1 MAKLSV
7 FNFASLNGYYKG
19 PNGDISWH
27 RHGAEEAEFSAE
39 SMQSKNILL
48 FGRVTYDMMVSFWPT
63 PMALEH
69 SPREAKSINDAEKI
83 VFSNTVDKAE
93 WNNTRIINGDIIN
106 EVKKL
111 KQTSPHDMTIL
122 GSGSIITQ
130 LADAGLLDG
139 IQLMIDPVALGAGTP
154 IFGGLSKQTNLKLTD
169 TKTFKSGTVLLSYQ
183 LL

>member
-1 MAKLSV
+1 
-7 FNFASLNGYYKG
+7 
-19 PNGDISWH
+19 
-27 RHGAEEAEFSAE
+27 
-39 SMQSKNILL
+39 MQPGNILL
-48 FGRVTYDMMVSFWPT
+48 FGRITYEMMAGFWPS
-63 PMALEH
+63 PMAME
-69 SPREAKSINDAEKI
+69 SMPGVAKGMNEAEKI
-83 VFSNTVDKAE
+83 VFSKSLKKADWQNTTVIKNMVA
-93 WNNTRIINGDIIN
+93 

-111 KQTSPHDMTIL
+111 KQTPGHDMTIL

>member
-1 MAKLSV
+1 MRKLTA
-7 FNFASLNGYYKG
+7 FNFVTLNGFYKDA
-19 PNGDISWH
+19 NNSTAWH
-27 RHGAEEAEFSAE
+27 VHGEEGAKFAEDN
-39 SMQSKNILL
+39 MQPGNILL
-48 FGRVTYDMMVSFWPT
+48 FGRITYEMMAGFWPS
-63 PMALEH
+63 PMAME
-69 SPREAKSINDAEKI
+69 SMPGVAKGMNEAEKI
-83 VFSNTVDKAE
+83 VFSKSLKKADWQNTTVIKNMVA
-93 WNNTRIINGDIIN
+93 

-111 KQTSPHDMTIL
+111 KQTPGHDMTIL